1 MAAYDVIEVI
11 KTIKKPHRSQGLVKL
26 NAINQLLAHITK
38 TRVGCPAGQNTKA
51 SIHTFKFFITWLR
64 KTICRE
70 FVTMFSCNRFNRLDI
85 SCFFELTLEAVVAF
99 GLSEEALEL
108 CL

>member
-1 MAAYDVIEVI
+1 MADCGVVEVI
-11 KTIKKPHRSQGLVKL
+11 KTTKKPHRNQGLLKL
-26 NAINQLLAHITK
+26 YACNQLLANITK
-38 TRVGCPAGQNTKA
+38 TRIGCPTGQNTKA

-70 FVTMFSCNRFNRLDI
+70 FVTMFPGNRFNRLDI

-108 CL
+108 FL